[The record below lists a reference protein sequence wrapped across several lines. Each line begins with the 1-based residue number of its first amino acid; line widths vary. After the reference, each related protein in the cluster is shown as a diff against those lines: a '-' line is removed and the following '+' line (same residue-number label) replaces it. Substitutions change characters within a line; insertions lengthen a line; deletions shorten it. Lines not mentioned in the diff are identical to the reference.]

1 MITILTILT
10 FAILLASSYYI
21 GNRIYDSFDEDLFER
36 IKSSFLGL
44 GVIVAAISFL
54 FLTVLMYRFIQ
65 DIFTKLLS

>member
-1 MITILTILT
+1 MITVLTILT

-21 GNRIYDSFDEDLFER
+21 GNIIYDSFDEDLFER

-44 GVIVAAISFL
+44 ALIVAAISLL
-54 FLTVLMYRFIQ
+54 FLTVVMYLIIQ